1 MNYVRPNTPQ
11 RPALRPFL
19 QAISLSPLDQA
30 SELILPGR
38 RRCVDCY
45 LRDQDYEPPFPPFL
59 GDPVGIGSGPFAIM
73 TGVLLDLWL
82 LNTDFNSIEQ
92 VSIPKAIANA
102 PSFFD
107 MVPPRDNEPTFGDTL
122 SLIRTVSST
131 AH

>member
-1 MNYVRPNTPQ
+1 MP
-11 RPALRPFL
+11 
-19 QAISLSPLDQA
+19 PL
-30 SELILPGR
+30 
-38 RRCVDCY
+38 
-45 LRDQDYEPPFPPFL
+45 PPFL
-59 GDPVGIGSGPFAIM
+59 DGAGMGSGPFAIM

-102 PSFFD
+102 PSFLD

-122 SLIRTVSST
+122 SLNRTVSST